1 MTTNAT
7 SSIFLIALLFSL
19 AACEADDVSPLVDEK
34 IGANLASKATWNLSD
49 GSEYPSGRI
58 LSRAEDGVMFGDGSL
73 VVADQRYGL
82 VKVPAGGTVEQFGD
96 FKSVGY
102 RHDPP
107 EIEAAPNGVHLTP
120 DGLNILTADVF
131 TGHIYRT
138 SVATGNTEIAYSH
151 SYGVNTAIEDSTGA
165 IWFTQSTKNRDGN
178 RLYEALQE
186 PMPDGALYRLP
197 PASDE
202 SNGEAELIVDNL
214 NFANGF
220 YLDETANKLYLAETM
235 AHRILAFDLNVSSG
249 SISNQKVLGPVPT
262 PDNMRMY
269 HDGSLWVASPLS
281 NQILSFDPNSGERAV
296 VFDAQTSK
304 GAQLVEAGVARG
316 VADQIGPDLIGG
328 MPGLLTGIIVGAPG
342 QPFYVSNL
350 GDALVRVEKK

>member
-1 MTTNAT
+1 MTIKAT
-7 SSIFLIALLFSL
+7 SSIFLIALLTSL
-19 AACEADDVSPLVDEK
+19 IACEAGDFSPSVDEK
-34 IGANLASKATWNLSD
+34 IGANLAPTATWNLSD
-49 GSEYPSGRI
+49 GSEYPSGRM

-82 VKVPAGGTVEQFGD
+82 VRVSAGGAVEQFGD

-102 RHDPP
+102 RHDPS
-107 EIEAAPNGVHLTP
+107 ETEAAPNGVHLTP
-120 DGLNILTADVF
+120 DGLHILTADVF

-138 SVATGNTEIAYSH
+138 SVTTGNTKIAYSH
-151 SYGVNTAIEDSTGA
+151 PYGVNTAIEDSTGA
-165 IWFTQSTKNRDGN
+165 IWFTQSTKNRDGS
-178 RLYEALQE
+178 RLYKALQE

-197 PASDE
+197 PTPDDST
-202 SNGEAELIVDNL
+202 GEAELILENL

-220 YLDETANKLYLAETM
+220 YLDETENKLYLAETM
-235 AHRILAFDLNVSSG
+235 AHRILAFDLSVSSG
-249 SISNQKVLGPVPT
+249 SVTNQKVLGPVPT

-281 NQILSFDPNSGERAV
+281 NQIFSFELNSGETAV
-296 VFDAQTSK
+296 VFDAQTLK
-304 GAQLVEAGVARG
+304 GAQLVEAGVKGG

-328 MPGLLTGIIVGAPG
+328 MPGLLTGIIIGAPG

-350 GDALVRVEKK
+350 GNALVRVETK